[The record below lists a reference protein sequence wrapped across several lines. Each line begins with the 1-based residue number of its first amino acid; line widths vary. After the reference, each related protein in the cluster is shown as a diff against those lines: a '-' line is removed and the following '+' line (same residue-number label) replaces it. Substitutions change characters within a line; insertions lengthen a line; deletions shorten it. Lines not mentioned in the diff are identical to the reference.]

1 MRNAEK
7 VKAELKELIIK
18 GSRNLVEHYFDLE
31 TTGLDP
37 EHDKIITIQIQEL
50 VGRTGEPIGEID
62 ILKEWESSEKEI
74 IEKVMPLLTCENPF
88 EFIIVG
94 KNLMFDFMFLD
105 ERAKKYGL
113 KGMDLHC
120 IHDRAFID
128 LKHSLVMINEGVFR
142 GYNKLL
148 KKGKFANVQV
158 PKLYEEKNYE
168 EIVEYI
174 KEEAK
179 IFVDAYQKLRKNM
192 PSLAKHL

>member
-1 MRNAEK
+1 
-7 VKAELKELIIK
+7 
-18 GSRNLVEHYFDLE
+18 LVEHYFDLE

-62 ILKEWESSEKEI
+62 ILKEWESSEKEM
-74 IEKVMPLLTCENPF
+74 IEKAMSLLTCENPF

-94 KNLMFDFMFLD
+94 KNLLFDFMFLD
-105 ERAKKYGL
+105 KRAEKYGL
-113 KGMDLHC
+113 KGLDLRC
-120 IHDRAFID
+120 IYSRAFTD
-128 LKHSLVMINEGVFR
+128 LKHVLVMINEGNFR
-142 GYNKLL
+142 GYDKLL
-148 KKGKFANVQV
+148 KKGKIANVQI
-158 PKLYEEKNYE
+158 PQLYKQGDYE
-168 EIVEYI
+168 EIIKYI